1 MVPDGSWSGNL
12 YDSFRRVIRKLT
24 SDLKVPFVLKNGV
37 RIDDTPTHQA
47 LREALVNCLIH
58 ADYSDRASVLVVKS
72 PSGFSFRNPGVMRVP
87 VAQALHGGASDCR
100 NRTLHQM
107 FLLIN
112 LGERAGSGVPKI
124 RSGWEQEG
132 HGLRLF
138 DSFEPFDQTV
148 LEMTWSK
155 STLAVTSEV
164 TDTSSPISSSK
175 TEDRILQML
184 REDPKLSTQQLGDAL
199 GISKR
204 AVLKQIEKLKEQ
216 GRLSRIGSAKGGHW
230 EVLN

>member
-1 MVPDGSWSGNL
+1 M
-12 YDSFRRVIRKLT
+12 
-24 SDLKVPFVLKNGV
+24 
-37 RIDDTPTHQA
+37 
-47 LREALVNCLIH
+47 NCLIH

-72 PSGFSFRNPGVMRVP
+72 PSGFSFRNPGVMRLP

-112 LGERAGSGVPKI
+112 LGERAGSGLPKI
-124 RSGWEQEG
+124 RSGWAQEG
-132 HGLRLF
+132 HELRLF

-148 LEMTWSK
+148 LEMTWNAS
-155 STLAVTSEV
+155 SLAVSAEV
-164 TDTSSPISSSK
+164 TDTGSPISSPIGSPIGSSK

-184 REDPKLSTQQLGDAL
+184 RDDPKRSAQQLGDAL

-204 AVLKQIEKLKEQ
+204 AVLKQIEKLKQQ

-230 EVLN
+230 EVLK